1 SINIM
6 KKIIIAIDGP
16 AGSGKTTTA
25 KELAKRLGHIY
36 IDTGAMY
43 RTVTLACLR
52 SGLALEES
60 LICGLLE
67 DIDVTMQLVDG
78 EQKTFLNGEDVSR
91 DIRLPEVTK
100 HVSPI
105 SAIRCVREK
114 MVDLQRKLGESRA
127 VVVDGRDIG
136 TTVFPSAELKI
147 FLVAS
152 PEARAARRTLEL
164 QNSGVPADTD
174 EIKEQIIARDKFDST
189 REISPLRKADDAIEI
204 DTSSLTIEQ
213 QTELIY
219 NLASKLIS
227 DNS

>member
-1 SINIM
+1 
-6 KKIIIAIDGP
+6 
-16 AGSGKTTTA
+16 
-25 KELAKRLGHIY
+25 
-36 IDTGAMY
+36 
-43 RTVTLACLR
+43 
-52 SGLALEES
+52 
-60 LICGLLE
+60 
-67 DIDVTMQLVDG
+67 
-78 EQKTFLNGEDVSR
+78 
-91 DIRLPEVTK
+91 
-100 HVSPI
+100 
-105 SAIRCVREK
+105 
-114 MVDLQRKLGESRA
+114 VDLQRRLGESRA

-164 QNSGVPADTD
+164 QKSGVPADTD
-174 EIKEQIIARDKFDST
+174 DIKEQIIARDKFDST